1 MLDFK
6 FASRPVKALKTL
18 PVKKHWEGW
27 LEILRVNILLCKTNW
42 CSNPISVGS
51 FSTAG
56 VISKQLNKKQKICFV
71 LRQLNNN
78 GLNKKTLDDATDDF
92 LGVELVV

>member
-6 FASRPVKALKTL
+6 FASRLLKALKTL
-18 PVKKHWEGW
+18 PMKKHWEGW

-56 VISKQLNKKQKICFV
+56 VISKQLNKKQKICFCV
-71 LRQLNNN
+71 EAAEQQWLEQ
-78 GLNKKTLDDATDDF
+78 KKR
-92 LGVELVV
+92 